1 MYALIKE
8 QIMKV
13 ILLKDVKAQ
22 GKKGDVIN
30 VSDGYAN
37 NFLLKNNLAVP
48 ANAANVNANN
58 KQKAEEAKLKAQQK
72 AEAEQKAK
80 IINNTSI
87 EIKATVG
94 AGGKIFGS
102 VTSKEIEEEL
112 KKQNIVIDKKQ
123 VALDAPIKTP
133 GNYVVGIKL
142 YTQVVAKLKVCI
154 KEK

>member
-1 MYALIKE
+1 
-8 QIMKV
+8 MKV

-48 ANAANVNANN
+48 ANQANVNANN
-58 KQKAEEAKLKAQQK
+58 KQKAEEAKLKAEQK
-72 AEAEQKAK
+72 AAAEDLAK

-87 EIKATVG
+87 EISATVG

-102 VTSKEIEEEL
+102 VTNKEIEEAL
-112 KKQNIVIDKKQ
+112 QKKGIVVDKKKIF
-123 VALDAPIKTP
+123 VENPIKTE
-133 GNYVVGIKL
+133 GKFVVVCKL
-142 YTQVVAKLKVCI
+142 YSGVNAKLNVIVK
-154 KEK
+154 KQ